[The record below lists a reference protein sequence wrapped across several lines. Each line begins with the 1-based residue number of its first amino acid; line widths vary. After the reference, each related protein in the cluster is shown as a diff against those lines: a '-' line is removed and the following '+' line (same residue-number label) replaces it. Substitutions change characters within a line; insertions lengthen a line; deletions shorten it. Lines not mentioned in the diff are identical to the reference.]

1 MELSKT
7 AYYADLILYPS
18 LIVGLGTCEMIFV
31 HAFPFVWL
39 FSMALGLLTWTIVEY
54 GVHRFV
60 LHSVESVARLHEL
73 HHATPSA
80 YVGTP
85 TWLSLLSFGLGGFI
99 PLLILFGRE
108 VATGATMGLMF
119 GYLWYLLIHD
129 VVHRRHPKR
138 GSLFYRAKIHHARHH
153 YAKVPGNFGVTSSIW
168 DRFFGTR
175 IVSGNAVAAQVV
187 RSEAILL
194 NSTASSPTDT
204 GNQPTP
210 DWRFP
215 SVPMSE
221 CE

>member
-18 LIVGLGTCEMIFV
+18 LIVGLGTCEMIFD

-175 IVSGNAVAAQVV
+175 IVSDNAVVAQVV

-210 DWRFP
+210 GWRFP